1 MAELVAETQ
10 ETTIEIGGNP
20 ILLRTRDADF
30 SQMLRKR
37 YENYLAANS
46 QPGSEFNVDV
56 VSNGRITSRR
66 DVRVRLHSEKWTIE
80 RGDLL
85 AEWSPSAGEGRIRQS
100 SNLYAI
106 DTALRIINSLW
117 LAQRDSF
124 LVHAA
129 SAVRNG
135 RAFLFVGVSG
145 AGKTTISRLA
155 PPDVSIL
162 TDEISCVRR
171 HPHGYFAY
179 GTPFAGE
186 LGRPGANIVAPLAA
200 IYLLAKA
207 PNNSLQQLEPAEV
220 TEKLMR
226 NILFFAREERLVRQV
241 FESACHLASVVPAY
255 RLEFVPDATVWDF
268 LR

>member
-1 MAELVAETQ
+1 MAELAAQMQ

-20 ILLRTRDADF
+20 ILLRSSDPQF
-30 SQMLRKR
+30 SRMLRER
-37 YENYLAANS
+37 YESYLAADA
-46 QPGSEFNVDV
+46 QPGAEFNVEV
-56 VSNGRITSRR
+56 VPHGRITAQQ
-66 DVRVRLHSEKWTIE
+66 DVRVRLRSGNWTIE
-80 RGDLL
+80 RADLL
-85 AEWSPSAGEGRIRQS
+85 AEWSPTVGEGRIRQS
-100 SNLYAI
+100 CNLYAI

-117 LAQRDSF
+117 LAQRNSF

-155 PPDVSIL
+155 PPDVTLLS
-162 TDEISCVRR
+162 DEISCVRR
-171 HPHGYFAY
+171 HRDGYFAY

-186 LGRPGANIVAPLAA
+186 LGRPGANVVAPLAA

-207 PNNSLQQLEPAEV
+207 PNNSIQPVEPAEL
-220 TEKLMR
+220 TEKLLR
-226 NILFFAREERLVRQV
+226 NVLFFAREERLVRQV
-241 FESACHLASVVPAY
+241 FESACHLASTVPAF
-255 RLEFVPDATVWDF
+255 RLEFVPDPSVWEL